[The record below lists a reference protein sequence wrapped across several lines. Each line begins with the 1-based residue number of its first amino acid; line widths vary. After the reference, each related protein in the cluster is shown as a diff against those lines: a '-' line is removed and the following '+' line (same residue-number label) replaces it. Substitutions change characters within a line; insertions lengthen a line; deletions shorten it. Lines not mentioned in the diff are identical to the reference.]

1 MSCQQTIE
9 DKNVVGI
16 TQQCFALF
24 PQETFPEIISIF
36 PEGEGDGFESRLP
49 LKIFSA
55 LPVMEDGGIDRT
67 VIDCWQHQMGQIAN
81 FSPLL
86 TYFYFLKSKSLM

>member
-1 MSCQQTIE
+1 MISTFLFF
-9 DKNVVGI
+9 KSSLTMPSNVLPLHFKQI
-16 TQQCFALF
+16 FL
-24 PQETFPEIISIF
+24 PIISIF